1 MLGPSAMDAIS
12 AGAVYINPIYKNKEK
27 KIGGHDKPQLFNSQH
42 PYAEKFIGKPSVCNY
57 NEDSAVE
64 ALSCVQYALSTDIT
78 PFIPK
83 EFTQEAHVARVKNI
97 FGL

>member
-1 MLGPSAMDAIS
+1 MDAIS
-12 AGAVYINPIYKNKEK
+12 AGAVYINPIFKVKSK
-27 KIGGHDKPQLFNSQH
+27 KIGGHEKPLTFNSQH
-42 PYAEKFIGKPSVCNY
+42 PYAEKYIGKPSVCNY

-64 ALSCVQYALSTDIT
+64 ALSCVQYALNMEIE

-83 EFTQEAHVARVKNI
+83 DFTQDAHVARVKNI

>member
-1 MLGPSAMDAIS
+1 MDAIS
-12 AGAVYINPIYKNKEK
+12 AGAVYINPIYKNKAK
-27 KIGGHDKPQLFNSQH
+27 KIGGRERPRNFNSQH
-42 PYAEKFIGKPSVCNY
+42 SYAEKFIGKPSVCNY